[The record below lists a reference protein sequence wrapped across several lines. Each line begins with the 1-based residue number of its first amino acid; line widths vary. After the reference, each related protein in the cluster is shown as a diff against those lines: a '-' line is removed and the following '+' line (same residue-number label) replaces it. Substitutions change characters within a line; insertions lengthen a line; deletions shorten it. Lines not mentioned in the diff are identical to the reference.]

1 MHTHTKPLGQ
11 RKVSPPGPTFMS
23 NDQMGMLLCK
33 PLCNHNRLG
42 TLGAQDDLAMFKTT
56 VLIHSE

>member
-23 NDQMGMLLCK
+23 NDQMGM
-33 PLCNHNRLG
+33 RF
-42 TLGAQDDLAMFKTT
+42 AISLAITT
-56 VLIHSE
+56 V